1 MQVSF
6 LGTTRVTGGLHDL
19 QTGHLTVKGFVE
31 IGRRQAQQ
39 VFALDGLDGAGERSF
54 LLCTVSYY
62 DEFVQILCVVFQ
74 RDYQVFLSGFDF
86 DGLGFVS
93 EE

>member
-1 MQVSF
+1 MQVGF

-19 QTGHLTVKGFVE
+19 QTGHLTVKSFVE

-54 LLCTVSYY
+54 LLRAVSHY
-62 DEFVQILCVVFQ
+62 DEFVQVLCVVFQ
-74 RDYQVFLSGFDF
+74 RDYKVFLSGFDF